1 MRTAAALSEHPLAT
15 HALGECV
22 GHLLDTGG
30 TGPDVLVVLS
40 TGAHA
45 GVLEDIVAAARHL
58 LHPGV
63 LVGCTAAGVLGGSR
77 EVGAHTGLVML
88 AVWAGQPDR
97 VATPV
102 RLTGGVPA
110 SLRGAVGT
118 LVLFA
123 DPFSVDAGALVDEL
137 AAASPDLTVMGAL
150 ASAASHRGGNRLLL
164 DADQHDRGA
173 VGVLFDPGVAL
184 TAVVAQGC
192 RPVGAPMTVTDADGP
207 IVRQLAGRPALERL
221 HELVEQLD
229 DAEREAVA
237 EGLHVGRLL
246 REGGDEPDPADVL
259 VRAVRGVDRAIGAL
273 AVDDEA
279 PVGSTLQFH
288 LRDAR
293 ALGEDLCDLLAHR
306 RATGALVAGSTGR
319 ARPWSGVPDRD
330 AVAIADALGSPPVAG
345 MASAGEIGPVGGRT
359 FVHTVSTAVL
369 LFG

>member
-30 TGPDVLVVLS
+30 TAPDVLVVLS
-40 TGAHA
+40 TGPHT

-58 LHPGV
+58 LDPGV
-63 LVGCTAAGVLGGSR
+63 LVGCTAAGVLAGSR
-77 EVGAHTGLVML
+77 EVEAHTGLVMF
-88 AVWAGQPDR
+88 AVWSGQPDR
-97 VATPV
+97 AVTPV
-102 RLTGGVPA
+102 RVTAGVPT
-110 SLRGAVGT
+110 SLRGADGT

-123 DPFSVDAGALVDEL
+123 DPFSVDAEALIDEL
-137 AAASPDLTVMGAL
+137 GVVSPDLTVMGAL

-173 VGVLFDPGVAL
+173 VGVLFEPGVAL

-192 RPVGAPMTVTDADGP
+192 RPIGAPMTVTDADGP
-207 IVRQLAGRPALERL
+207 TVRELAGRPALERL
-221 HELVEQLD
+221 HEMVEQLD

-237 EGLHVGRLL
+237 DGLHVGRLL
-246 REGGDEPDPADVL
+246 REGADEPDPADVL
-259 VRAVRGVDRAIGAL
+259 VRPVRGVDRAMGAL
-273 AVDDEA
+273 AVDDEV

-306 RATGALVAGSTGR
+306 RAAGALVAGSTGR
-319 ARPWSGVPDRD
+319 VRPWSGVPDRD
-330 AVAIADALGSPPVAG
+330 AVAIAEALGSPPVAG

-359 FVHTVSTAVL
+359 FVHAVSTSVL

>member
-1 MRTAAALSEHPLAT
+1 LRTAAALSEHPLAT

-40 TGAHA
+40 TGPHT

-58 LHPGV
+58 LDPGV
-63 LVGCTAAGVLGGSR
+63 VVGCTAAGVLGGSR
-77 EVGAHTGLVML
+77 EVGAHTGLVMF
-88 AVWAGQPDR
+88 AVWAGQPER
-97 VATPV
+97 AIMPV
-102 RLTGGVPA
+102 RLTDGVPM

-123 DPFSVDAGALVDEL
+123 DPFSVDAEALVDEL
-137 AAASPDLTVMGAL
+137 AVASPDLTVMGAQ

-184 TAVVAQGC
+184 SAVVAQGC

-229 DAEREAVA
+229 EVEREAVA

-259 VRAVRGVDRAIGAL
+259 VRAVRGADRAIGAL
-273 AVDDEA
+273 AVDDEV

-288 LRDAR
+288 LRDAQ
-293 ALGEDLCDLLAHR
+293 ALGQDLSDLLARR
-306 RATGALVAGSTGR
+306 RATGALVASSTGR
-319 ARPWSGVPDRD
+319 VRPWSVPDRD

-345 MASAGEIGPVGGRT
+345 MASAGEFGPVGGRT
-359 FVHTVSTAVL
+359 FVHAVSTSVL